1 MSYNCFKTS
10 SADKKMTTAF
20 DHNLWSNALFIPDT
34 TSSDVIKT
42 DHGNQSNVMINH
54 HGNQSNVMKNHMA
67 SQVDEDDDIMG
78 KPWLLEGGN
87 VVVESPEAVGS
98 GCDTKIEMKANNPK
112 IAFQTRSQ
120 VDILDDGYKWR
131 KYGQK
136 IVKNNKFARN
146 YYKCNYKGCNVKK
159 QVQRLSKDEGVV
171 CTTYEGFHEHTI
183 PMPP

>member
-1 MSYNCFKTS
+1 MNFNCFKTS
-10 SADKKMTTAF
+10 YVDTKLTTAF
-20 DHNLWSNALFIPDT
+20 DHNLWSNALFIPET
-34 TSSDVIKT
+34 TSSDVI
-42 DHGNQSNVMINH
+42 DHRNQSNVMINH
-54 HGNQSNVMKNHMA
+54 MA
-67 SQVDEDDDIMG
+67 YQVDEDDDIIG

-87 VVVESPEAVGS
+87 VLVESPEVVGV
-98 GCDTKIEMKANNPK
+98 GCDTKIEMKAKNPK

-136 IVKNNKFARN
+136 VVKNNKFARN

-171 CTTYEGFHEHTI
+171 VTTYEGFHAHTI
-183 PMPP
+183 PMPPQDINHISS